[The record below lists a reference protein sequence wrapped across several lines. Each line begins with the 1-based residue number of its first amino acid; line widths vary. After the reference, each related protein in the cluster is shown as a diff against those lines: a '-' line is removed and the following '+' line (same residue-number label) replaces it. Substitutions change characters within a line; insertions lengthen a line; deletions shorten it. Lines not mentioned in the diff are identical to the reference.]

1 VIRVKTNFQ
10 LKFLQALKAKS
21 QNNGGFTLVEL
32 LIVVV
37 VIGILA
43 AIALPSFLNQ
53 TAAAKQTEATQ
64 NVRAIIWAQ
73 QLWRT
78 KNSTFADNFDQ
89 LALGVVKGNTTDS
102 TTVYTY
108 TMSVDNSPLA
118 GTMGL
123 ATVTAAPQ
131 DNRLRAYS
139 GSIEI
144 ANNAVGLTVWERVFC
159 ESTTPGAASAA
170 PTNGNSCPSGYT
182 ALQVAGK

>member
-1 VIRVKTNFQ
+1 VIQVKTDFQ

-21 QNNGGFTLVEL
+21 PSNSGFTLVEL
-32 LIVVV
+32 LVVV
-37 VIGILA
+37 IIIGILA

-53 TAAAKQTEATQ
+53 TASAKQTEATQ

-102 TTVYTY
+102 TSVYNY

-123 ATVTAAPQ
+123 ATATAQPK
-131 DNRLRAYS
+131 DDKLRAYS

-144 ANNAVGLTVWERVFC
+144 ANNAAGLVTWERIFC
-159 ESTTPGAASAA
+159 ESTTPGAAGAA
-170 PTNGNSCPSGYT
+170 PTNGNSCPGGYV
-182 ALQVAGK
+182 ALRVAGK